1 MVVLFCF
8 LCYFCFVPL
17 LFLFCSFVVVA
28 VCLLFASAYHVV
40 RLRVAVCR
48 DCPTEDGGE
57 GGGDIF
63 LQVSIWSVM
72 YLMVSCT
79 GCHVITVFC
88 NFF

>member
-48 DCPTEDGGE
+48 DCPTEDGG
-57 GGGDIF
+57 GGGGGGGHIF
-63 LQVSIWSVM
+63 TSE
-72 YLMVSCT
+72 YLVRY
-79 GCHVITVFC
+79 VFDGFMHRMPRNHC
-88 NFF
+88 LL